1 MLALNS
7 FIRISNQVDWIE
19 LIGFSEPAEEVVV
32 EAEKVEASAEA
43 SAESSL
49 EEESVNVT
57 CHIRGV
63 YPRPHI
69 ELIQGDGLHGQRSVL
84 FNIN

>member
-1 MLALNS
+1 M
-7 FIRISNQVDWIE
+7 
-19 LIGFSEPAEEVVV
+19 IGFSEPAEEVVV